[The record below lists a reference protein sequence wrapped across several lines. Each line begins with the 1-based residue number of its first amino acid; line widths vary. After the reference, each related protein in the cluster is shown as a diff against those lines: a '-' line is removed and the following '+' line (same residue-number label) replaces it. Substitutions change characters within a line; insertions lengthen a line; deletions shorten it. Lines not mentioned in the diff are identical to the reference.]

1 MVKVLLYSILLM
13 VHPVHVSLLSIDY
26 AQERKIMNVFLK
38 IYYDDF
44 LIDSGIGAIGKG
56 KQDSLISNT
65 NFKNLILKYA
75 NEKIGITINN
85 KLFYTNLEE
94 YILSDNELTMNLSF
108 KIDEKIS
115 SVTVKNLLMTNLYN
129 DQTNM
134 IIVKINDFEEGSKL
148 TTDKTEQTFK
158 IR

>member
-26 AQERKIMNVFLK
+26 AQEKKIMNVFLK
-38 IYYDDF
+38 IYFDDF
-44 LIDSGIGAIGKG
+44 LIDSGKGVPGKV
-56 KQDSLISNT
+56 KQDSLLSKT
-65 NFKNLILKYA
+65 DFKDIILKYT

-85 KLFYTNLEE
+85 KLFYINLDE
-94 YILSDNELTMNLSF
+94 YNLSDNELTMNLSF

-115 SVTVKNLLMTNLYN
+115 SISVKNLVMTDLYD

-134 IIVKINDFEEGSKL
+134 IIVKIGDFEEGSKL
-148 TTDKTEQTFK
+148 TSFRTEQTFK